1 MGWVG
6 RAGRAILEGKVDQDP
21 QEIDPPEKVEVHAM
35 HDALASLLLMAVMV
49 FPCFVSLETR
59 S

>member
-1 MGWVG
+1 MGGEG
-6 RAGRAILEGKVDQDP
+6 RGRDIGGEGGSGLSR
-21 QEIDPPEKVEVHAM
+21 IGPPEKVEICAM
-35 HDALASLLLMAVMV
+35 HDALAALLLMAIVV